1 MNDLQRKETI
11 NYITEL
17 VLKEIASRGFK
28 FQRER
33 NMIPVSI
40 SARHIH
46 LNREHLN
53 LLFGSGHE
61 LTKVKDI
68 SQPGQFAAEEK
79 VTLVGSRGRI
89 DNVRVLGPLRE
100 ETQVEI
106 SATDGRFLGIKP
118 IVRESGNHEGTPG
131 LVIVGPKGILNLNR
145 GCIVAE
151 RHIHMTPE
159 DAVNFGVNDGQKVC
173 VKVDSIRGGILDNV
187 FVRVRK
193 DFALDMH
200 IDVDDSNAFL
210 IKNGDMLEIL
220 K

>member
-1 MNDLQRKETI
+1 MDNLQTKETI

-17 VLKEIASRGFK
+17 VLKEVTSLGFK
-28 FQRER
+28 LQKER
-33 NMIPVSI
+33 NKVPVSI
-40 SARHIH
+40 SARHLH
-46 LNREHLN
+46 LNREHLD
-53 LLFGSGHE
+53 LLFGIGYE

-106 SATDGRFLGIKP
+106 SATDARVLGIEP
-118 IVRESGNHEGTPG
+118 IVRNSGNHEGTPG
-131 LVIVGPKGILNLNR
+131 LVIVGPKGILNLKR
-145 GCIVAE
+145 GCIVVE

-159 DAVNFGVNDGQKVC
+159 DAVNFGVSDGQKVC

-187 FVRVRK
+187 FVRVQK